1 MGGLLVLCE
10 FSDRQNGDF
19 SLLLRRFRTYWPVKR
34 APRID
39 QNRYGSFHF
48 GREKTRAKD
57 VESVLGAWRLAG
69 VGIRSIA
76 RIKQRPF
83 EMQPLTFEELAIG
96 NVWTS
101 PTRLITND
109 DLLEFANLTGDHDR
123 LHTDAEYAANTPFG
137 KPIAHGLLGLSFM
150 AGLSSHHPLVQTT
163 ALVSI
168 QEWSFLKPIFV
179 GDSIR
184 VMTRI
189 VDLQEH
195 GRRNGEVRW
204 FRQVLNQL
212 DQVVQQGGLT
222 TLVARAVKYHRV
234 DAASATRP
242 PLGLSVDPSKVL

>member
-1 MGGLLVLCE
+1 MGGSV
-10 FSDRQNGDF
+10 RG
-19 SLLLRRFRTYWPVKR
+19 
-34 APRID
+34 
-39 QNRYGSFHF
+39 
-48 GREKTRAKD
+48 KD
-57 VESVLGAWRLAG
+57 VDRLLGRVA
-69 VGIRSIA
+69 VGGCRDGFDA
-76 RIKQRPF
+76 RTKQRPV

-150 AGLSSHHPLVQTT
+150 AGLSSHYPLVQTT

-168 QEWSFLKPIFV
+168 HEWSFLKPIFV

-189 VDLQEH
+189 VDLREH

-222 TLVARAVKYHRV
+222 TLVARAMKYHRI
-234 DAASATRP
+234 DGPSSTRP
-242 PLGLSVDPSKVL
+242 PVGLSADPTKVL